1 MKKFFALFV
10 VALIGVQPLSAQFKF
25 GVKAGA
31 NFSSVPVKN
40 LSFDSSPMTGFH
52 VGPMAQFSI
61 PLLPLAV
68 DGAILFSQKGSKLT
82 KENAVEVLKT
92 NNIEIPLNLKLMYPV
107 VPMVRMIAQVGP
119 NFSFMFNNNGPEVV
133 KDLSLQ
139 EVKAQKVGVGIN
151 AGIGV
156 DIIGRFQVTA
166 QYTAPVSTDYTFRSA
181 AQTAGDFIS
190 AKNKVFSLSA
200 AVLF

>member
-68 DGAILFSQKGSKLT
+68 DGAILFSQKEMLLRYSKPIILRFPLT
-82 KENAVEVLKT
+82 
-92 NNIEIPLNLKLMYPV
+92 
-107 VPMVRMIAQVGP
+107 
-119 NFSFMFNNNGPEVV
+119 
-133 KDLSLQ
+133 
-139 EVKAQKVGVGIN
+139 
-151 AGIGV
+151 
-156 DIIGRFQVTA
+156 
-166 QYTAPVSTDYTFRSA
+166 
-181 AQTAGDFIS
+181 
-190 AKNKVFSLSA
+190 
-200 AVLF
+200 